1 MTEKIDTKA
10 PKITKAKLIEMAKRR
25 VEVMAE
31 IKELEAEKAKIDAK
45 LLALDLTKDYT
56 GDGVRLSFT
65 PVRGLDNAAIV
76 KKFPAAKRPE
86 FYKLALDITAFRQHF
101 SPVELESFEKITHR
115 IKVEEL

>member
-1 MTEKIDTKA
+1 MAVKKHTTTKDA
-10 PKITKAKLIEMAKRR
+10 ARR
-25 VEVMAE
+25 KEVMAA
-31 IKELEAEKAKIDAK
+31 IDALTKEKAEIDAR

-65 PVRGLDNAAIV
+65 PVHGLDNAAIT

>member
-1 MTEKIDTKA
+1 MAVKKHTTTKDA
-10 PKITKAKLIEMAKRR
+10 ARR
-25 VEVMAE
+25 KEVMAA
-31 IKELEAEKAKIDAK
+31 IDALTKEKAEIDAR

-65 PVRGLDNAAIV
+65 PVQGLDNAAIT

-86 FYKLALDITAFRQHF
+86 FYKLALDIAAFRRHF